1 MTAALS
7 SAESFPASVAQ
18 PTLTLLDLVVELS
31 AAGGNEEEIVFAVL
45 DLVQTGR
52 VRLLGQVREG
62 DFSPAYEH
70 PLKLDGYA
78 TIGDWHT
85 SRPLEDADVLA
96 RDSRFL
102 GLKQECGL
110 HLA

>member
-1 MTAALS
+1 VTAALS

-70 PLKLDGYA
+70 
-78 TIGDWHT
+78 
-85 SRPLEDADVLA
+85 
-96 RDSRFL
+96 
-102 GLKQECGL
+102 
-110 HLA
+110 